1 MDYYLEETKNI
12 NNKPNFARVLE
23 LELADVI
30 KFTEENHRPPRLFC
44 IVVVLHVV
52 VLYWNIFLNILK
64 LQICITIPTFLLS
77 LNLDLGKEN

>member
-30 KFTEENHRPPRLFC
+30 KFTEENHRPPRLFP
-44 IVVVLHVV
+44 
-52 VLYWNIFLNILK
+52 Y
-64 LQICITIPTFLLS
+64 P
-77 LNLDLGKEN
+77 

>member
-30 KFTEENHRPPRLFC
+30 
-44 IVVVLHVV
+44 
-52 VLYWNIFLNILK
+52 
-64 LQICITIPTFLLS
+64 ITIPIFLLS
-77 LNLDLGKEN
+77 LNLDLGKAN

>member
-30 KFTEENHRPPRLFC
+30 KFTEENHRPPRLLLHSCCAPCSSAVLEYISEYFEITDIMS
-44 IVVVLHVV
+44 IVAGADAG
-52 VLYWNIFLNILK
+52 
-64 LQICITIPTFLLS
+64 CLS
-77 LNLDLGKEN
+77 SAAR